1 MPLNELEISDE
12 DWRRDRR
19 LVLSELTRIG
29 NKLDTIDGRINSDV
43 TDMKVEVATL
53 KTKVALYAALVGGGT
68 GIIISI
74 ITAVII
80 NVITKR

>member
-1 MPLNELEISDE
+1 MPLNELDISDE